1 MQSLTQM
8 LILYGQGG
16 ELMLNFNNILIFSEN
31 PSELGAF
38 YEKVFQKEPE
48 WKDQGYSGWQI
59 GAAFIT
65 VGPHDKVVG
74 KSQNPERIMINFETD
89 DVKGEFDR
97 IKELGA
103 TIIAEP
109 YQMEGMGKDNWI
121 ATLADPDGN
130 YFQLMTPMKPE

>member
-1 MQSLTQM
+1 
-8 LILYGQGG
+8 
-16 ELMLNFNNILIFSEN
+16 MLNFNNILVFSEN
-31 PSELGAF
+31 PSALAAF

-48 WKDQGYSGWQI
+48 WKESDYSGWQV
-59 GAAFIT
+59 GASFIT

-89 DVKGEFDR
+89 DVKGEFAR

-103 TIIAEP
+103 EIVAEP
-109 YQMEGMGKDNWI
+109 YQMEGMGENDWI